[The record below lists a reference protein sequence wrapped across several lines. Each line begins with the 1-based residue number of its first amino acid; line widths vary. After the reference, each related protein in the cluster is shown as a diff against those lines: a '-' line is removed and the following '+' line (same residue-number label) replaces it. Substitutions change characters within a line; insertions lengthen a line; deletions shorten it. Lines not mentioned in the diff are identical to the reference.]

1 MGPHQITR
9 RIVRFNDEKMWAIF
23 SDNQNNICYRTLK
36 ENMGWGNPHLI
47 SANVKNEFGVCIDEN
62 GGLHFI
68 CLSLE
73 GRITYMHFDG
83 NMWSEQG
90 LGEYNIKE
98 YDIRYPAILVLDN
111 KIHII
116 FALGNPWETE
126 IWTLYHYCWDGQNWV
141 HNRISD
147 YTGNPEPTPYSYK
160 IYGKDIYLSY
170 RENFE
175 GKSRVLHMKYH
186 SDLQKWLM
194 LSDVPIVN
202 NDISPNPPEELS
214 IYEHA
219 LEWINKAQA
228 VYRDHLVLAREA
240 DELHRRSME
249 TKRQWELILEDLED
263 FKVKIK
269 KSQNKNPLIRIF
281 ESILH

>member
-90 LGEYNIKE
+90 LGNTI
-98 YDIRYPAILVLDN
+98 
-111 KIHII
+111 
-116 FALGNPWETE
+116 
-126 IWTLYHYCWDGQNWV
+126 
-141 HNRISD
+141 
-147 YTGNPEPTPYSYK
+147 
-160 IYGKDIYLSY
+160 
-170 RENFE
+170 
-175 GKSRVLHMKYH
+175 
-186 SDLQKWLM
+186 
-194 LSDVPIVN
+194 
-202 NDISPNPPEELS
+202 
-214 IYEHA
+214 
-219 LEWINKAQA
+219 
-228 VYRDHLVLAREA
+228 
-240 DELHRRSME
+240 
-249 TKRQWELILEDLED
+249 
-263 FKVKIK
+263 
-269 KSQNKNPLIRIF
+269 
-281 ESILH
+281 